1 MGFFNSDS
9 MKKMPNEFDN
19 FARDVP
25 VLEKN
30 RLGMFVFI
38 N

>member
-1 MGFFNSDS
+1 MEAAAP
-9 MKKMPNEFDN
+9 KKIPNEFDN

-30 RLGMFVFI
+30 RLGI
-38 N
+38 D